1 MGKGGGRCG
10 VGQVVSRHVNGLD
23 RGDRTFNGGC
33 NTLLQGTHVGAQG
46 GLVAHSGRHAA
57 QQCGHLGTGLHEA
70 EDVVHEQQHVL
81 LVHVAEVL
89 SHGQS
94 GEAHA
99 HPGAGGL
106 VHLAVAEGHLRLG
119 QVVGVDHA
127 GFLEFL
133 VEVVALTGALTHTTE
148 HRHTA
153 VLLGDVVDQLLN
165 QHGLAHAGAAEQADL
180 AALAIGSQEVD
191 HLDAGLEH
199 LGLGLK
205 LGDVGGIPVD
215 GSGGRGVDGA
225 LLVDGLAQHVEDA
238 AEGAF
243 THGHGDRCTGVNGF
257 HAAHQTVGATHGNGT
272 NPVIT
277 QKLLNLSGQGDVVTC
292 GVFPLDAQGVIDL
305 GQFPGGK
312 FHVQNRADH
321 LTDHTLGASRCRS
334 RSDHRKE
341 SCGNRRCALGP
352 IQSGATIPPLW
363 LHPLRFGHPHSLGYG
378 PGGGRLHTLALIGI
392 ECQLASMRGAL
403 RPVPAPASTHGCCFS
418 QRLDR

>member
-1 MGKGGGRCG
+1 MLVTHHSWLQHGAGGIQRIHGGIDALGGQGTVQHRGGVKVSKGGGRSG
-10 VGQVVSRHVNGLD
+10 VGQVVSRNVNGLD
-23 RGDRTFNGGC
+23 RGDRTFNGRS
-33 NTLLQGTHVGAQG
+33 NALLQCTHVGAEG
-46 GLVAHSGRHAA
+46 GLVAHSRRHAA
-57 QQCGHLGTGLHEA
+57 QQCRDLGTGLHEA
-70 EDVVHEQQHVL
+70 EDVVNKQQHVL

-89 SHGQS
+89 RHGQS
-94 GEAHA
+94 GETHA
-99 HPGAGGL
+99 HTSAGGL

-119 QVVGVDHA
+119 KVVSVDHA

-133 VEVVALTGALTHTTE
+133 VEVVALTGAFTHTTE

-165 QHGLAHAGAAEQADL
+165 QHGLAHTGAAEQADL

-199 LGLGLK
+199 LGLCLK
-205 LGDVGGIPVD
+205 LSDVGGIPVD
-215 GSGGRGVDGA
+215 GSGGCGVDGA
-225 LLVDGLAQHVEDA
+225 LLVDGLTQHVEDA

-243 THGHGDRCTGVNGF
+243 AHGHGNRCTGVDGF

-277 QKLLNLSGQGDVVTC
+277 QKLLNLSGQGDVIAC
-292 GVFPLDAQGVIDL
+292 GVFPDNAQSVIDL

-341 SCGNRRCALGP
+341 SCGNRRYALGP
-352 IQSGATIPPLW
+352 IQSGATLPLLW
-363 LHPLRFGHPHSLGYG
+363 LPPIGSVTRTA
-378 PGGGRLHTLALIGI
+378 GGLA
-392 ECQLASMRGAL
+392 
-403 RPVPAPASTHGCCFS
+403 
-418 QRLDR
+418 